1 MPDRE
6 AKASKKPRIAVFMGP
21 SLIDHGETYV
31 TTGKDMVWRWQLK
44 AQAPNLI
51 PLAAAL
57 ARGG

>member
-31 TTGKDMVWRWQLK
+31 TTGKDMVWRCG
-44 AQAPNLI
+44 N
-51 PLAAAL
+51 
-57 ARGG
+57 